1 MRNRNFSA
9 GPSALPEPV
18 LSQIQRELLNWNG
31 TGASVMEISHRSRQ
45 FGNLAAEMEQDLREI
60 LGIPENYEVLFLQGG
75 GALQFSQ
82 IPMNLATGSTA
93 VDYIYTGHWSQKA
106 IWAARQFAHV
116 NVAAS
121 VKFDKDFLAIPR
133 ISEWRVS
140 DSPAYLHYTAN
151 ETVDGLEFHWVP
163 NVDSKIPLVA
173 DFSANILSG
182 PLDVSKFGLIYAG
195 AQKNIGP
202 SGMTLVIVRDDLLD
216 RAHQYCPEILTYRAQ
231 VDNGSMFNTPSTFA
245 WYCAGLVFKWIKSI
259 GGLEEI
265 RRRNLRK
272 KEILYSKIDDSELF
286 CNIVSNV
293 DRSHMNVPFFLLEP
307 QLESA
312 FLAGAEERG
321 LVGLKG
327 HRAVGGFRASLYNA
341 VTEEAVQALADYMV
355 EFEKLHF

>member
-1 MRNRNFSA
+1 M
-9 GPSALPEPV
+9 
-18 LSQIQRELLNWNG
+18 EL
-31 TGASVMEISHRSRQ
+31 SHRSRQ

-60 LGIPENYEVLFLQGG
+60 LGVPANYKVLFLQGG

-82 IPMNLATGSTA
+82 IPLNLASGSTV
-93 VDYIYTGHWSQKA
+93 VDYIHTGHWSQKA
-106 IWAARQFAHV
+106 ILAAQQFADV

-121 VKFDKDFLAIPR
+121 VDFDKDYLVIPR
-133 ISEWRVS
+133 VSEWRLS

-151 ETVDGLEFHWVP
+151 ETIDGLEFHWVP
-163 NVDSKIPLVA
+163 DVDSQTPLVA

-216 RAHQYCPEILTYRAQ
+216 RAHRYCPEILTYRAQ
-231 VDNGSMFNTPSTFA
+231 ADNESMFNTPSTFA

-272 KEILYSKIDDSELF
+272 KELLYSKIDDSELF
-286 CNIVSNV
+286 FNVVSNV

-307 QLESA
+307 RLESA

-321 LVGLKG
+321 LLGLKG
-327 HRAVGGFRASLYNA
+327 HRATGGCRASLYNA
-341 VTEEAVQALADYMV
+341 VTEESVQALVDYMV
-355 EFEKLHF
+355 DFEKHHF